1 VASPSRARNS
11 SLFGNTHSPSGVTSM
26 VSRST
31 QASSQRSALHFA
43 YQTVKAE

>member
-1 VASPSRARNS
+1 
-11 SLFGNTHSPSGVTSM
+11 M

-31 QASSQRSALHFA
+31 QASSQPGARHFA